1 MQKSRDFFF
10 AAGLYQNTT
19 NSLHNLFDYIYNT
32 FRYTIHLYLVDIQTI
47 LSSYKKILF
56 ALVTLLIASAAH
68 ATHYRAGEIT
78 YKRLVGNTYEITVI
92 TYTDPRSDA
101 NPNTISINLNWGDGK
116 SELVM
121 RSQVQV
127 INQKVQR
134 NTYIAIHQYQTASGT
149 FRVSVTDPNRVDRIL
164 NINRGFSREI
174 AFYIESVIT
183 INSSIGSNQSP
194 VLLSL
199 PIDDGCLNALYT
211 HNPGAYDS
219 DGDSLAYFLV
229 PPKQGGGGDVPL
241 YVDPFN
247 TDSFSINPVT
257 GTVFWAKPNQ
267 TGTYNI
273 AILIVE
279 YRNGI
284 VVGNVLR
291 DMQIEIFDCPNS
303 PPFIQTMN
311 NDCIKA
317 GDNFT
322 RTISA
327 SDINSSQ
334 VITLIPIGG
343 PFVQSNSPA
352 TLTPNPATGTTNVN
366 AQFNWRP
373 ICTNIRSQAYF
384 MMFKA
389 SDNYGVPATYS
400 DGFFLKVNAPEPE
413 NVLIAQ
419 EGRDAFRISWDLD
432 SCRLATKYFIFRR
445 IDSSGWM
452 PDRCETGIAA
462 EAGFKQIGVL
472 NLIQSPGA
480 NSFLDNDNGK
490 GLSPMVNYCYRI
502 VALYPARDGSGLV
515 HGGRV
520 DYSYASAEVCENIIR
535 SKPVITQTSVL
546 KTSSTNGIIRIEYLR
561 PDTLDTV
568 IYKAPYQLIFS
579 KKNNAESAFLSFSQ
593 YTFNSFESIK
603 DSFLLDSGIN
613 TLDSQWTYQIG
624 FYSNT
629 NTTSTFVDNSPTASS
644 IYAVAYATDK
654 ANILTF
660 QVTVPWQND
669 TFVIYRKNALN
680 LFDSIGYSTSN
691 TFTDNGLENGVNY
704 CYLTKSIGKYSLLP
718 LKIENLSQEICAIP
732 IDTIS
737 PCPPPL
743 VVAPPCDGFAE
754 FSNKLS
760 WTKDSS
766 DCNKD
771 ILQYY
776 LFFKS
781 SPDSNF
787 VKIDSVP
794 FGMNHYE
801 DNRPFLKKSIAGC
814 YAITAVDSNGNE
826 SRIAS
831 QFCVDNCPVYVLP
844 NVFTPNKDP
853 DNFNDLLQPF
863 PYRFIDK
870 ISLKIY
876 NRWGSLVFKT
886 ENLDIQWDGTD
897 QITHAKLPPG
907 VYYYTCDVHERF
919 LKELKVRKMNGTIT
933 ILK

>member
-1 MQKSRDFFF
+1 MT
-10 AAGLYQNTT
+10 L
-19 NSLHNLFDYIYNT
+19 
-32 FRYTIHLYLVDIQTI
+32 TITVQ
-47 LSSYKKILF
+47 
-56 ALVTLLIASAAH
+56 

-78 YKRLVGNTYEITVI
+78 YKRLVGNTYEVTVV

-101 NPNTISINLNWGDGK
+101 NPNTISIILNWGDGK
-116 SELVM
+116 SDPVT

-127 INQKVQR
+127 LNQKVQR
-134 NTYIAIHQYQTASGT
+134 NTYVAIHQYQTASGT

-164 NINRGFSREI
+164 NINRGFSRDI

-194 VLLSL
+194 VLLSP
-199 PIDDGCLNALYT
+199 PIDDGCLNSLYT

-247 TDSFSINPVT
+247 TDSFNINHVT
-257 GTVFWAKPNQ
+257 GTVFWAKPTQ
-267 TGTYNI
+267 AGTYNI

-303 PPFIQTMN
+303 PPFIQPMT

-317 GDNFT
+317 GENYT
-322 RTISA
+322 RTVSA

-343 PFVQSNSPA
+343 PFVQNNSPA
-352 TLTPNPATGTTNVN
+352 TLSPNPATGMSTVN
-366 AQFNWRP
+366 AQFNWKP
-373 ICTNIRSQAYF
+373 ICTNIRSQSYF
-384 MMFKA
+384 IMFKA

-413 NVLIAQ
+413 NVKIVQ

-432 SCRLATKYFIFRR
+432 SCRLATKYFIYRR
-445 IDSSGWM
+445 IDSSKWT

-472 NLIQSPGA
+472 DLIQSPGA

-535 SKPVITQTSVL
+535 SKPIITQASVL
-546 KTSSTNGIIRIEYLR
+546 RTSDLNGMVRLAYIR
-561 PDTLDTV
+561 PDTLDTLV
-568 IYKAPYQLIFS
+568 YKAPYQLVFS
-579 KKNNAESAFLSFSQ
+579 RRSNAENNFVNFAQF
-593 YTFNSFESIK
+593 TFNSFVAIS

-624 FYSNT
+624 FYSDVNST
-629 NTTSTFVDNSPTASS
+629 NTFVDISPTASS
-644 IYAVAYATDK
+644 IYNNAYATDK
-654 ANILTF
+654 AIILTF
-660 QVTVPWQND
+660 DVSVPWQND
-669 TFVIYRKNALN
+669 TFVVYRKNTNN
-680 LFDSIGYSTSN
+680 LFDSIGYSTTN
-691 TFTDNGLENGVNY
+691 RYTDNGLENGVNY
-704 CYLTKSIGKYSLLP
+704 CYLVKSVGKYSLLP
-718 LKIENLSQEICAIP
+718 ITIENFSQEICAIP

-743 VVAPPCDGFAE
+743 VVIPPCDGFAE

-760 WTKDSS
+760 WTPHST
-766 DCNKD
+766 DCDKD
-771 ILQYY
+771 ILRYY

-781 SPDSNF
+781 SPDSDF

-794 FGMNHYE
+794 FGVNTYE

-814 YAITAVDSNGNE
+814 YAITAIDSNGNE
-826 SRIAS
+826 SPITS
-831 QFCVDNCPVYVLP
+831 TFCVDNCPVYVLP

-876 NRWGSLVFKT
+876 NRWGALVFET
-886 ENLDIQWDGTD
+886 ENLDVKWDGTD
-897 QITHAKLPPG
+897 QKTQTKLPHG
-907 VYYYTCDVHERF
+907 VYYYTCDVYERF
-919 LKELKVRKMNGTIT
+919 LNELKVRKMNGTIT